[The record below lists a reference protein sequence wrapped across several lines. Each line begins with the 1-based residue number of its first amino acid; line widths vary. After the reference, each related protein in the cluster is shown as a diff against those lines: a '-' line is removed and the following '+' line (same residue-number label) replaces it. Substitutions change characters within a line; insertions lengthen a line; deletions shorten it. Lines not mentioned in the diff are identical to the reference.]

1 MSWPAVTAEHVRR
14 AIAECNKLGHVDFRR
29 KYGFGEALV
38 YDLVYERHRY
48 DSKAI
53 LGVAYIFANGE
64 RPRHYS
70 GGAATVVPRL
80 RKLGFTVE
88 NRHVSE
94 PSGWADAEIQP
105 TVTAYFAMLQAELAD
120 QPYVKADFNREVQ
133 AATGR
138 SHGAVEYKFQNISAV
153 LRDLGLPYVLGYQP
167 LPNLQNALR
176 SEVERFLAR
185 DPEIQRLI
193 DKMPT
198 PDVPPTARLVEVDP
212 PVMAPPG
219 TSGHSRT
226 TIGVDYLERQARNRD
241 IGLKGEHL
249 VVEHERA
256 WLSAHGHPDLAERVA
271 HIPSTLGDG
280 AGYDVSS
287 FFPDG
292 TPHHIEVKAT
302 RGSITAPFFLSATE
316 LRHAREHP
324 VGYSI
329 YRIFDLGPNPRFY
342 KLTGD
347 MDEILDLKPV
357 SYQARVK
364 SP

>member
-1 MSWPAVTAEHVRR
+1 MSWSAVTAEHVRR
-14 AIAECNKLGHVDFRR
+14 AIAECDKLGHVDFRR
-29 KYGFGEALV
+29 EYGFGEARV
-38 YDLVYERHRY
+38 YDLVYEGHRY

-70 GGAATVVPRL
+70 GGAETVVPRL

-88 NRHVSE
+88 SRHVSE

-105 TVTAYFAMLQAELAD
+105 TVTAYFAMLRAELAD

-176 SEVERFLAR
+176 TEVERFLAR
-185 DPEIQRLI
+185 DPEVQRLI
-193 DKMPT
+193 DTMPA
-198 PDVPPTARLVEVDP
+198 PDVPPAAQLVEVDP
-212 PVMAPPG
+212 PVMAPPS
-219 TSGHSRT
+219 TSGRSRT

-241 IGLKGEHL
+241 VGLKGEHL
-249 VVEHERA
+249 VVDHERA
-256 WLSAHGHPDLAERVA
+256 WLSAHDRPDLAERVA

-287 FFPDG
+287 FLPDG

-316 LRHAREHP
+316 LRHAREYP
-324 VGYSI
+324 GAYSI